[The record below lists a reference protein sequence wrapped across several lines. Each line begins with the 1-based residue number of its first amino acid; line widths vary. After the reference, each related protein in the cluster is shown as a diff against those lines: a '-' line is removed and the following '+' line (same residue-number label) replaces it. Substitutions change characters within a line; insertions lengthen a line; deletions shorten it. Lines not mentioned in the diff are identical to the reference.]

1 MILDRLNSSNKNIL
15 SSRHRIKTCE
25 KHLKPNLIMK
35 NKILLGGLM
44 AVILILSVACNQEKA
59 KPVIDKEK
67 VKAEIQ
73 AIENKFASVYSHRNA
88 DSLTYYADSAV
99 SYFVGQEP
107 IVGKE
112 AIHQFILEEL
122 KDFPNG
128 AKIINETLE
137 IYVTD
142 DGNNVAEV
150 GAYKRVDSTGK
161 IMQNGHYFSFFAKRD
176 GKYVCTRDMAT
187 AHPTPE

>member
-1 MILDRLNSSNKNIL
+1 
-15 SSRHRIKTCE
+15 
-25 KHLKPNLIMK
+25 MK
-35 NKILLGGLM
+35 DKILPGGLM
-44 AVILILSVACNQEKA
+44 AIILFLSVACNQEKA
-59 KPVIDKEK
+59 KPVIDKEQI
-67 VKAEIQ
+67 KAEIQ
-73 AIENKFASVYSHRNA
+73 AIETKFASVYTHRNA

-107 IVGKE
+107 INGKE

-122 KDFPNG
+122 KDFPEG

-137 IYVTD
+137 IYVTA

-161 IMQNGHYFSFFAKRD
+161 VLQNGHYFSFFAKRN

-187 AHPTPE
+187 AHPVAE

>member
-1 MILDRLNSSNKNIL
+1 
-15 SSRHRIKTCE
+15 
-25 KHLKPNLIMK
+25 MK
-35 NKILLGGLM
+35 NKILLGGLL
-44 AVILILSVACNQEKA
+44 AITLILSVACNHEKA
-59 KPVIDKEK
+59 KPVVDKEM

-73 AIENKFASVYSHRNA
+73 AIENKFAEVYSHRNA

-107 IVGKE
+107 IVGKA

-122 KDFPNG
+122 KNFPKG
-128 AKIINETLE
+128 VKIINETQE

-142 DGNNVAEV
+142 DGNNVAEI

-161 IMQNGHYFSFFAKRD
+161 VMQNGHFFSFFAKRN

-187 AHPTPE
+187 AHELPE